1 MGRLYIETA
10 QENGRTY
17 VQDSFFTAPFK
28 ITKPFEIRKAVEIM
42 IMQASAASLRV
53 IDMKLNLK
61 YAVEAM

>member
-28 ITKPFEIRKAVEIM
+28 ITKPFEIRKAVEPDSHI
-42 IMQASAASLRV
+42 QSYSEWEREGQSR
-53 IDMKLNLK
+53 K
-61 YAVEAM
+61 